1 MISAH
6 VERVQGV
13 LDDFDKAALENE
25 TQLDAAYRR
34 MEKLELTASEMFD
47 RIVQAGLSP
56 EDSLM
61 VACGQEIAREIV
73 ARTEAALEAGE
84 VSEAQLFDQ
93 DYLEIPGSNPPRF
106 RTGLNDW
113 ADAAWRP
120 LLDKAKASDRREIG
134 RASCRARVWQTVE
147 H

>member
-1 MISAH
+1 
-6 VERVQGV
+6 
-13 LDDFDKAALENE
+13 
-25 TQLDAAYRR
+25 

-84 VSEAQLFDQ
+84 VSEAQRFDQ
-93 DYLEIPGSNPPRF
+93 DYLEIPGSNPPGF

-113 ADAAWRP
+113 DDAAWGP
-120 LLDKAKASDRREIG
+120 LLDKAKASDRGVLAESRRE
-134 RASCRARVWQTVE
+134 ARRV
-147 H
+147 

>member
-56 EDSLM
+56 EDSMM

-73 ARTEAALEAGE
+73 ARTEAALAAGE
-84 VSEAQLFDQ
+84 VSEDRK
-93 DYLEIPGSNPPRF
+93 STR
-106 RTGLNDW
+106 LN
-113 ADAAWRP
+113 
-120 LLDKAKASDRREIG
+120 S
-134 RASCRARVWQTVE
+134 S